1 MKAERFTIIAIRHG
15 ETEWNRIGKAQN
27 QLDSPLTMKGKRQM
41 HNVGRYL
48 TTQKSL
54 TLNAIYTSQLGRA
67 ISSAKTIA
75 RYLRVPVISQME
87 LSEFDSE
94 QQRRTMA
101 IQWIQRVS
109 RHHNNENPILLL
121 GHGDWIKTLASL
133 GTSKQ
138 IIETPNNGEILRI
151 DIEV

>member
-15 ETEWNRIGKAQN
+15 ETEWNQIGKAQN

-48 TTQKSL
+48 ATQRPL
-54 TLNAIYTSQLGRA
+54 AINAIYTSQLGRA

-94 QQRRTMA
+94 QQRKTMA
-101 IQWIQRVS
+101 IQWIQRVA

-133 GTSKQ
+133 GTPKQ